1 MEVYAPRA
9 ALYETLPDFL
19 HRLTGPTRNFLSP
32 PAAPNSQ
39 GLPAWVRFSGSK
51 GSYEAR
57 RSTVGGEY
65 DFERRMVEAGL
76 NVPLG
81 KEAYGWVSMRHV
93 TGLADVSASTGGG
106 DIYATAMGPSFGVS
120 WRGENDFY
128 VVGGGSVTDFDI
140 DFTSDM
146 RGLLKAGVDGD
157 GYSLGAEAGRRIELD
172 GNTSLTPR
180 AWLVRASISV
190 DNFTD
195 AVNSRVS
202 FPDVDRFIGGL
213 GAVMETT
220 RAWGVGEISLRG
232 SLDFGRMF
240 SGAETLARVSGETLR
255 SAAPGSEILLGV
267 DSVSIAGAASGS
279 VGR

>member
-1 MEVYAPRA
+1 ME
-9 ALYETLPDFL
+9 
-19 HRLTGPTRNFLSP
+19 
-32 PAAPNSQ
+32 
-39 GLPAWVRFSGSK
+39 
-51 GSYEAR
+51 
-57 RSTVGGEY
+57 
-65 DFERRMVEAGL
+65 
-76 NVPLG
+76 
-81 KEAYGWVSMRHV
+81 
-93 TGLADVSASTGGG
+93 
-106 DIYATAMGPSFGVS
+106 
-120 WRGENDFY
+120 
-128 VVGGGSVTDFDI
+128 
-140 DFTSDM
+140 
-146 RGLLKAGVDGD
+146 
-157 GYSLGAEAGRRIELD
+157 
-172 GNTSLTPR
+172 NTSLTPR

-267 DSVSIAGAASGS
+267 DSVYRWGRFWIGGAVTLGTAFGSSTRDYSGY
-279 VGR
+279 VRFGIHF